1 MQYTISIILPS
12 LKING
17 SNPFIAS
24 ILGFTHVQ
32 APSDCPFPCFK
43 HHATRCEQR
52 KNRSSMVKSPW
63 QEDAHEGSLSA
74 DPRIPHPETS
84 GPEIWARRI
93 SEVKLVGELSFT
105 DWCFIET
112 WDIMKLDF
120 ESSNRN
126 HMNAWFGWLKTGNQ
140 RILISTIQVQS
151 FTQLWYCVGLK
162 LVLPCL
168 SKASDHVIH
177 SKHIKLLHLGSF
189 PCQQV
194 HMQPIPSTY
203 GRVLSWST
211 EVDSHA
217 YNENPVFLI

>member
-1 MQYTISIILPS
+1 MWTKKIGSTGWWFGPFFIFPYILGIIIPIDFHIFQMAWNHQPGQVWSSLHDRRMLMKEVCLPS
-12 LKING
+12 M
-17 SNPFIAS
+17 P
-24 ILGFTHVQ
+24 
-32 APSDCPFPCFK
+32 
-43 HHATRCEQR
+43 
-52 KNRSSMVKSPW
+52 
-63 QEDAHEGSLSA
+63 
-74 DPRIPHPETS
+74 IPNPETKVDQR
-84 GPEIWARRI
+84 ARRI

-120 ESSNRN
+120 ESSNRK
-126 HMNAWFGWLKTGNQ
+126 HMNAWFGWLKIGNQ

-177 SKHIKLLHLGSF
+177 SKHVKLLHLGSF

-211 EVDSHA
+211 EMDSHA